1 MSATKRSG
9 NRWTI
14 NEVLSL
20 QREYELLEWS
30 VQEIAVKHQRSVM
43 AIVYRLDQEGFI
55 DSWNNIRGFDFK
67 EFQNSG
73 TNNTLHLEGITYD
86 ISDDSEDENFEAYD
100 SEDENFED
108 DDSEY
113 FEKNDKKN
121 DELNKLADRVWNLET
136 VVTDISSMVKQI
148 FDDMVASKSSPKMLV
163 QDSISKRINL

>member
-1 MSATKRSG
+1 MTATKRSG

-30 VQEIAVKHQRSVM
+30 VQEIAAKHERSVL

-73 TNNTLHLEGITYD
+73 TNNTLDLEGITYD
-86 ISDDSEDENFEAYD
+86 ISEDSEDENYEDEAD
-100 SEDENFED
+100 DFEDENLED

-113 FEKNDKKN
+113 FEKN

-148 FDDMVASKSSPKMLV
+148 FDDMVASKSSPKNARSR
-163 QDSISKRINL
+163 QYI